1 MAAPRKAVV
10 AEMKRR
16 RIRLLSLLLAC
27 PLLLLLLNFSV
38 GKIQRYIYPMK
49 YQEIV
54 NDMAEEYQ
62 LDPSLVFAVIH
73 TESKFDQNALSS
85 AQAKGLMQIT
95 DDTFR
100 WAQKRAGEQEMNPEN
115 LYIPKTNIR
124 YGCYILVLLSEQFD
138 DIETVLAAYNA
149 GQGRVLE
156 WLNNTDYSKDGK
168 TLHTIPYE
176 ETEDYV
182 RRVLNTQKRYQRIY
196 NIQ

>member
-1 MAAPRKAVV
+1 
-10 AEMKRR
+10 MKRR
-16 RIRLLSLLLAC
+16 HIRLLCLLLVV
-27 PLLLLLLNFSV
+27 PIILVLLRFSV
-38 GKIQRYIYPMK
+38 DKIQRCIYPMK

-54 NDMAEEYQ
+54 NEMAEEYQ
-62 LDPSLVFAVIH
+62 LEPSLVFAVIH
-73 TESKFDQNALSS
+73 TESKFDPNALSA

-100 WAQKRAGEQEMNPEN
+100 WAQRRAGEKGLVPED
-115 LYIPKTNIR
+115 LYTPETNIR

-149 GQGRVLE
+149 GQGRVQK
-156 WLNNTDYSKDGK
+156 WLKDPAYSTDGK

-182 RRVLNTQKRYQRIY
+182 RRVLTV
-196 NIQ
+196 